1 MDGVININK
10 PVAMTSFDVIAILRK
25 TLNMKKIGHTGTLDP
40 DATGVLPVCV
50 GKGTKLVEMLTA
62 NDKQYEAEVKLGI
75 VTDTQD
81 ISGNILKTS
90 DVCVDFDDIKKAALE
105 FIGEQE
111 QIPPMYSAIK
121 IDGKKLYELA
131 RDGKTVERKP
141 RKINIQNITVYDYNS
156 ECNTFK
162 MTVDC
167 SKGTYIRTLANDIGE
182 KLGCGATLS
191 ALNRT
196 KSGRFSIESAY
207 TLEQIKNMTEKND
220 YSFITPVDE
229 VMCEYKKIVLA
240 ENNAFKLKNGVTF
253 DVSGLNIGET
263 YRIYDES
270 KNFLAI
276 AEKDNTCLVIQKTF
290 FG

>member
-1 MDGVININK
+1 MNGVININK

-25 TLNMKKIGHTGTLDP
+25 TLNMKRIGHTGTLDP
-40 DATGVLPVCV
+40 DATGVLPVCI

-62 NDKQYEAEVKLGI
+62 NDKQYVAEVKLGI

-90 DVCVDFDDIKKAALE
+90 DVCVDFDDIKKVALE
-105 FIGEQE
+105 FTGEQE

-131 RDGKTVERKP
+131 RDGKTVDRKP

-162 MTVDC
+162 MKVDC

-240 ENNAFKLKNGVTF
+240 ENNAFRLKNGVTF

-276 AEKDNTCLVIQKTF
+276 AEKDNTRLVILKTF

>member
-10 PVAMTSFDVIAILRK
+10 PSAMTSFDVVAILRK

-40 DATGVLPVCV
+40 DATGVLPICI
-50 GKGTKLVEMLTA
+50 GKATKLVELLTA
-62 NDKQYEAEVKLGI
+62 NDKQYIATVKLGI
-75 VTDTQD
+75 ITDTQD
-81 ISGNILKTS
+81 ISGNIIKTS
-90 DVCVDFDDIKKAALE
+90 DVNTSKEDLINLLPS

-121 IDGKKLYELA
+121 VNGKKLYELA
-131 RDGKTVERKP
+131 REGKTTERKP
-141 RKINIQNITVYDYNS
+141 RKITINNITLNEYNDEENS
-156 ECNTFK
+156 FQI
-162 MTVDC
+162 TVNC

-182 KLGCGATLS
+182 KLGCGAALS

-196 KSGRFSIESAY
+196 KSGRFS
-207 TLEQIKNMTEKND
+207 LEASFDIDVIKEMVKNGD
-220 YSFITPVDE
+220 FSFITPLDE

-240 ENNAFKLKNGVTF
+240 EKNAFKLKNGVQF
-253 DVSGLNIGET
+253 DVSGLNYGEI

-276 AEKDNTCLVIQKTF
+276 AQKDSERLLILKTF